1 MPRSRVAGSYDNP
14 IFSFLRNLH
23 TVFHSG
29 CTRLRS
35 INSIGGVTFLHTLA
49 SLICRPFKDVCYDPC
64 EVCLIVVFICI
75 FLIISSV
82 EHLFTCLLTIC
93 MSSLE
98 KYLCKS
104 SAQFLIGSFVVVTE
118 LYELIY
124 ILETKPLLIAMFA
137 NIFSQSISSVT

>member
-1 MPRSRVAGSYDNP
+1 MTHVRS
-14 IFSFLRNLH
+14 
-23 TVFHSG
+23 
-29 CTRLRS
+29 
-35 INSIGGVTFLHTLA
+35 
-49 SLICRPFKDVCYDPC
+49 
-64 EVCLIVVFICI
+64 CLIVVFICI

-104 SAQFLIGSFVVVTE
+104 SAHFLIGSFVVVTE
-118 LYELIY
+118 LYELIH

-137 NIFSQSISSVT
+137 NIFSQSIGCVT